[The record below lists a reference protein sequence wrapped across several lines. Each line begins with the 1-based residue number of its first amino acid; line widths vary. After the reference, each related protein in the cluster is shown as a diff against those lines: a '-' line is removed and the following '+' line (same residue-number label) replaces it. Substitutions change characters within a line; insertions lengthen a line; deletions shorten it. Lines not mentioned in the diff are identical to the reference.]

1 MRISHKHKFVFIAV
15 TKTASSSIRSAIYNF
30 VDLRPT
36 DFGEDVTPH
45 IKSVDLKKKFIE
57 KGWDWDEYFK
67 FAFVRNPWDRIVSQ
81 FKYKH
86 GYIETHI
93 VDQLKKG
100 DGKYNFKHNLLN
112 FRGFL
117 DHLVMTNNEKK
128 NLYLKQV
135 DWIFDK
141 NKKNMVDFVGRFE
154 NLQEDFNIVCD
165 KIGIPHRQLPH
176 QNKTKHKHYT
186 EYYNDETREIVA
198 KKYAKDI
205 EYFNY
210 KFGG

>member
-30 VDLRPT
+30 VNLSPT

-45 IKSVDLKKKFIE
+45 ITSVDLKKKFIE

-67 FAFVRNPWDRIVSQ
+67 FVFVRNPWDRIVSQ
-81 FKYKH
+81 FEYKRK
-86 GYIETHI
+86 YIETHI

-100 DGKYNFKHNLLN
+100 DRKYNFTQKLLN

-117 DHLVMTNNEKK
+117 DHLVMTNENKD
-128 NLYLKQV
+128 LYLKQV

-141 NKKNMVDFVGRFE
+141 NKKNLVDFVGRFE

-176 QNKTKHKHYT
+176 QNKTHHKHYT
-186 EYYNDETREIVA
+186 EYYDDETRSIVA
-198 KKYAKDI
+198 EKYAKDI
-205 EYFNY
+205 EYFGY
-210 KFGG
+210 EFGE